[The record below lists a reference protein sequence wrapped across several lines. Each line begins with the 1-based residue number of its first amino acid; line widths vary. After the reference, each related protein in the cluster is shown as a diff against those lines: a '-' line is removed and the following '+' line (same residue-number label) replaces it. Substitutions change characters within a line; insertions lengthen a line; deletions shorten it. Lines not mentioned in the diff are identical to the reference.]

1 MDILLDS
8 QIKQFLDDVNQ
19 LELDQAAT
27 IKSKQYLEK
36 SILDLKMKIKDDKE
50 ALDIATNAI
59 EILRKVSD
67 EAVRQAY
74 KFLEASLN
82 ASLER
87 MFENTTRRIALKEY
101 TRNNQYP
108 QLEIELTVANG
119 KVRSLKADSGHGLAQ
134 IVSLLSI
141 LSLIVITNSRRLLVM
156 DEIISGLSIHN
167 REIITDILWT
177 FTEIG
182 FQFVVNEHGY
192 VPRGAKVYHL
202 EMVGDVSHVKETY
215 IENNGVYLQG
225 DYNDVNVD
233 DDADTLRNVSN
244 IIKATDKPS
253 VNSEVVIKVPEPPK
267 IPNVPSSS
275 LSGLKPMEPAKTSGT
290 SGTSGTSETSG
301 FSSIPEPPKPLDLG
315 FGGSGA
321 LDI

>member
-1 MDILLDS
+1 MNLVLEQKIDA
-8 QIKQFLDDVNQ
+8 FLNSVNQ
-19 LELDQAAT
+19 LEIEQAAT
-27 IKSKQYLEK
+27 IKSKEYLEK
-36 SILDLKMKIKDDKE
+36 SIEELKLKIKDDKE

-59 EILRKVSD
+59 EILRRVSD

-74 KFLEASLN
+74 KFLETSLN

-87 MFENTTRRIALKEY
+87 MFENTTRKIALKEY

-141 LSLIVITNSRRLLVM
+141 LSLIVITNSRRILVM
-156 DEIISGLSIHN
+156 DEVISGLSIHN

-192 VPRGAKVYHL
+192 VPRGAKVFHL
-202 EMVGDVSHVKETY
+202 EMVGDVSHVKESY
-215 IENNGVYLQG
+215 IENKGVYLQG
-225 DYNDVNVD
+225 EYSDEADSDSDSNDTVQQIKIAEEPVKIPAPPVITPKVTNGAGFNPGD
-233 DDADTLRNVSN
+233 SN
-244 IIKATDKPS
+244 II
-253 VNSEVVIKVPEPPK
+253 
-267 IPNVPSSS
+267 
-275 LSGLKPMEPAKTSGT
+275 
-290 SGTSGTSETSG
+290 
-301 FSSIPEPPKPLDLG
+301 SI
-315 FGGSGA
+315 
-321 LDI
+321 